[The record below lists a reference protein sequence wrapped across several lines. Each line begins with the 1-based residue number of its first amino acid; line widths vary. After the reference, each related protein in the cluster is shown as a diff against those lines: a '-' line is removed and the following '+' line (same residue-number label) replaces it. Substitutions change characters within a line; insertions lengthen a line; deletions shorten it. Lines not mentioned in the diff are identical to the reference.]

1 MAALCVAGGGCSHSP
16 EPVKDPAPA
25 VYYWRTVLKLDSAE
39 RQFLAWHDIR
49 KMYVRFFDVVLRD
62 GRPMPNATLRFD
74 DTIPAGIEV
83 IPTIFVMENCLR
95 HGIDSVAP
103 LLVNRVLQMCETCD
117 VTGVRQVQID
127 CDWTAT
133 SQQSYFDFLKQVRS
147 LLAERGIGLSVTIR
161 LHQLRMTPPPADEGV
176 LMVYNTGDV
185 RRRNGRNPILDPR
198 DVQPYLRYL
207 SGYSLP
213 LAAAYPVFLWQ
224 RNIYGVRVEH
234 VVEADEILQVKA
246 AVEKKRSALSHT
258 ILLYHLDHDNINR
271 YNHETFESIYRH

>member
-198 DVQPYLRYL
+198 DVPIFNSNASSDTWINVGDTVLVMRPTAHVIELVHNQLQQQRPGINDQVVL
-207 SGYSLP
+207 YSLDSKN
-213 LAAAYPVFLWQ
+213 LKYYNTNDYETIF
-224 RNIYGVRVEH
+224 
-234 VVEADEILQVKA
+234 
-246 AVEKKRSALSHT
+246 SH
-258 ILLYHLDHDNINR
+258 
-271 YNHETFESIYRH
+271 